1 MKRESD
7 ESVPDRLR
15 FWFVIHFAIDFLI
28 AVPLLL
34 APVFTLELMGWTTVD
49 PLTSRLVGAALL
61 GIGGESLLSR
71 NASVEVF
78 RAMLD
83 LKIIWSLGAIFGIG
97 ASMAGG
103 GPVMGWVVLGIF
115 VAFCALWS
123 YYRLQ
128 LQERS

>member
-1 MKRESD
+1 MTTPEKT
-7 ESVPDRLR
+7 VPDRLR
-15 FWFVIHFAIDFLI
+15 FWFIVHFAIDFLF

-34 APVFTLELMGWTTVD
+34 APEFTLNLFGWTTVD
-49 PLTSRLVGAALL
+49 PLASRLVGAALM
-61 GIGGESLLSR
+61 GIGGESLLGR

-128 LQERS
+128 LRVRS